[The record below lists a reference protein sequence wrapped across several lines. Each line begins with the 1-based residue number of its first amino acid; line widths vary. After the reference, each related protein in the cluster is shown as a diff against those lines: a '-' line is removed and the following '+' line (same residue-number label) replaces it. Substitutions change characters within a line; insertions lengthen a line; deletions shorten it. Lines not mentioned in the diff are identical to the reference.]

1 MENKS
6 FFKKY
11 EAYILTAIAFT
22 LLNIWYFNITVADM
36 GLVVQFIAV
45 KTGHLLGI
53 YDELPRL
60 TAGDPIGNKVF
71 SGDYALFAPEV
82 MRASAERAEY
92 LPWVFSIEIT
102 VFALMFIFL
111 GRKEAKLT
119 RPDDLVT
126 VFSPFQRAV
135 IWANIF
141 MMICL
146 IISGF
151 NITFG
156 DRSQGGMIPY
166 YLRQLHEL
174 VGFMWAPV
182 FMAMTIL
189 AFKDCKLLKK
199 TSLAS
204 VMFKGAFTPTERVG
218 YYAYA
223 IFGTL
228 IVVSGLYMFL
238 VHPHSL
244 INAETINMRRLMLFS
259 HFAGTAIFMFFTLEY
274 VYSSAVAV
282 KGYLRGLWSGK
293 YPREYLEKFHPEIAS
308 ELK

>member
-11 EAYILTAIAFT
+11 EAYLFTLLAFT
-22 LLNIWYFNITVADM
+22 LLSIWYFNVTLADM
-36 GLVVQFIAV
+36 GLVVKFILV
-45 KTGHLLGI
+45 KAGHLLGI
-53 YDELPRL
+53 YDELPRIM
-60 TAGDPIGNKVF
+60 TNDPLGAKVF
-71 SGDYALFAPEV
+71 GGDYALFAPEV
-82 MRASAERAEY
+82 MRASGERAEY
-92 LPWVFSIEIT
+92 LPWVFSIEVS
-102 VFALMFIFL
+102 VFALMFIFF

-119 RPDDLVT
+119 RPDDLVQ
-126 VFSPFQRAV
+126 VFTPFQRAV

-141 MMICL
+141 MMITL
-146 IISGF
+146 VISGF

-174 VGFMWAPV
+174 TGFLWAFV
-182 FMAMTIL
+182 FVAMTVL

-199 TSLAS
+199 TSL
-204 VMFKGAFTPTERVG
+204 VRYMFKGAFTPTERVG

-223 IFGTL
+223 VFGAL
-228 IVVSGLYMFL
+228 IVISGLYIFL
-238 VHPHSL
+238 VHPHTL
-244 INAETINMRRLMLFS
+244 INAETINMRRLMLFA

-274 VYSSAVAV
+274 IYSSAVAV

-293 YPREYLEKFHPEIAS
+293 YPREYLEKFHPEIAA
-308 ELK
+308 EVK